1 MSTQEIIFQSH
12 EEEYLELAEVIES
25 VVKNVGDRSKRIYHH
40 DAGVFANWMLQLQIT
55 PRSLTRDHMR
65 DYHNHLGSCHS
76 SATSQRMWS
85 VAKMVLTEYVDSN
98 RLAKHPGVGI
108 DGFET
113 ADETTHIA
121 LTQRQ
126 AEDLVSAVDV
136 STLKGKRDYVILL
149 LLVRLGLRRFECEA
163 LNVSDLSMD
172 QGHHILYIHH
182 GKGDKRGI
190 AKVPVEVRREIDLY
204 LDERK
209 RSGLVSDILFTHI
222 KKNDMP
228 VNERLSAAQINRLV
242 KFYAKKAGIS
252 EKLSAHGL
260 RATFITLALDA
271 DVPLHKVQ
279 YAARHKKPET
289 TERYHKRK
297 LNLDENAV
305 DVIQVRRRTE

>member
-1 MSTQEIIFQSH
+1 MSTQAIIFQSH
-12 EEEYLELAEVIES
+12 EEEYLELAEVIEN

-55 PRSLTRDHMR
+55 PRSLKRDHMR
-65 DYHNHLGSCHS
+65 DYHNHLSTYS

-85 VAKMVLTEYVDSN
+85 VAKMVLTEYVDSD

-108 DGFET
+108 DGFKTE
-113 ADETTHIA
+113 DETTHVA
-121 LTQRQ
+121 LTERQ

-172 QGHHILYIHH
+172 QGHHILYIH

-190 AKVPVEVRREIDLY
+190 AKVPVEVRREIDTY

-209 RSGLVSDILFTHI
+209 KSGLVSDILFTHI
-222 KKNDMP
+222 LKNDMP
-228 VNERLSAAQINRLV
+228 VNERLSAQQINKLV
-242 KFYAKKAGIS
+242 KIYAKKAGIE

-271 DVPLHKVQ
+271 GVPLHKVQ

-297 LNLDENAV
+297 LNLDDNAV